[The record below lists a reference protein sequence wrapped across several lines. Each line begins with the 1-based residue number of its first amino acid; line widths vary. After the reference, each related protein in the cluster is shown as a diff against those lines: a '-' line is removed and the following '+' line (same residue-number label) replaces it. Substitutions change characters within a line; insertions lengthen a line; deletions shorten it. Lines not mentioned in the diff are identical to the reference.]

1 MRRQGLPR
9 SGKELGVIHSKLHL
23 IFMTQSEDNAMRNE
37 FRDKENV
44 FAVVVRAFQ
53 LHIDNK
59 NSLNLR
65 APGNARQEMRR

>member
-1 MRRQGLPR
+1 
-9 SGKELGVIHSKLHL
+9 
-23 IFMTQSEDNAMRNE
+23 MTQSEDNAMRNE